1 MKTGFDSEK
10 YLSEQSQAILE
21 RAGKFDDK
29 LYLEFGG
36 KLLCDF
42 HAARVLPGFDPD
54 TKIKLLQRMKDKID
68 IVICI
73 YAGDI
78 EQKKMRADFGLAYD
92 TDTMRTIDDLRD
104 WGLDVKAVVVT
115 RYQEQPAVKGF
126 INKLSRRG
134 IRVYKFTL

>member
-42 HAARVLPGFDPD
+42 HAARAMPGLEPD
-54 TKIKLLQRMKDKID
+54 TKMKLMQRMK
-68 IVICI
+68 
-73 YAGDI
+73 
-78 EQKKMRADFGLAYD
+78 
-92 TDTMRTIDDLRD
+92 
-104 WGLDVKAVVVT
+104 VK
-115 RYQEQPAVKGF
+115 
-126 INKLSRRG
+126 
-134 IRVYKFTL
+134 

>member
-1 MKTGFDSEK
+1 
-10 YLSEQSQAILE
+10 
-21 RAGKFDDK
+21 
-29 LYLEFGG
+29 
-36 KLLCDF
+36 
-42 HAARVLPGFDPD
+42 
-54 TKIKLLQRMKDKID
+54 MKDKID

-126 INKLSRRG
+126 INKLSVAASASTPTTRSKDIRPISDTIVSPQGYGANDYIETDQADRGGHRPRRELRENG
-134 IRVYKFTL
+134 DLPFAGLP